1 MDDKGFIF
9 TTDATL
15 ALVVVIVLTTSIVSY
30 QLVPAYM
37 GQDHQHLEALAD
49 SVLMVM
55 EQDGTLN
62 NAAVEAARNNTT
74 GAQQILNNRLTTLI
88 PTDTGYKLT
97 LNASNLVVA
106 TDNRGLTYSSDMV
119 TKIRV
124 ISGPREGWMGRAWY
138 KIEKFDFIN
147 QTQNVTTTVWNF
159 HNWLT
164 NFAPWTPG
172 GYDRNRN
179 YYTTNGLINNPY
191 WGSGTTPQ
199 NIQFSFPSD
208 ANIYNAKFLIGSC
221 NKYSGVSY
229 NANTTINGNVYPAY
243 TNQFT
248 FLNYRPNTNNAQR
261 MYNYQ
266 GFVNSGLVPGVNN
279 FNVRFWNM
287 TGPNNQRTERYDLAW
302 YSIIGNYSTTF
313 PVPNG
318 ILTSTYNFPD
328 ASGMAV
334 QTAQDL
340 GGGGGEYGR
349 IYNLNTGSVTSLTNR
364 RVIDWNSIYNKEHAY
379 DDGLPFVI
387 TGTNGGNQ
395 PGCAVSIVQNVNIPA
410 GYRIFDSFVVVNAY
424 GGVDQALIEVNNGTS
439 WRTIF
444 NSQDYSARSDGYGN
458 IPGIV
463 YIPNGYLLPGQNN
476 KVRITIW
483 DDVPGN
489 DYDLVGLTNCYVTAT
504 YSALNVNWVNHPYN
518 NHQSNSNV
526 ETQTRNFDIDYNAKE
541 VLLFVGVGTD
551 SRTIT
556 VSYPGTPDKVL
567 YSGNIP
573 YYLNLASLDA
583 AKGFHVITTANSTAT
598 KYYLKEGSNYPLKV
612 TVNGPSYSWESGD
625 WDRNA
630 EIFSGTRIS
639 VLYPEFLRN
648 VWADAYE
655 STPQE
660 AMRLARYDLA
670 DQLGLDRNDPAIKT
684 EALYT
689 GNLPNQVPVRLEL
702 WKH

>member
-49 SVLMVM
+49 SALMVM

-106 TDNRGLTYSSDMV
+106 TDNRGLIYSSDMV

-172 GYDRNRN
+172 GYNRNRN

-266 GFVNSGLVPGVNN
+266 GFVNSGLAPGVNN

-287 TGPNNQRTERYDLAW
+287 TGPNNQHTERYDLAW

-318 ILTSTYNFPD
+318 ILTSSYNFPD
-328 ASGMAV
+328 AAGMAV
-334 QTAQDL
+334 QNAQDL

-364 RVIDWNSIYNKEHAY
+364 RVIDWNSIYNREHAY

-387 TGTNGGNQ
+387 TGTNGGNK

-518 NHQSNSNV
+518 NHQSNSYV

-567 YSGNIP
+567 YSGSIP

-598 KYYLKEGSNYPLKV
+598 KYYLKEGTNYPLKV